1 MLRTLVIP
9 AVFAV
14 IASTHMSAQ
23 GVPEPSPVITD
34 DESYAVY
41 AAALPHASDAND
53 PRQATITIQLE
64 TAMSEVCP
72 MNRPVSQE
80 WRAVIAAYRRE
91 NNHTKFLRPG
101 FPLGRTYSLIPAAEV
116 RKLLADAGY
125 LSPDAPITNAPG
137 ARVFSKFPGERL
149 FVFSAIGFN
158 AEKTR
163 AIVTVQRNCM
173 PPVDG
178 RTFCE
183 AGDTMPLEKKDGQWH
198 PAQVAYGCTWIVQ
211 GADVSDDVRA
221 RCAIL
226 G

>member
-1 MLRTLVIP
+1 MNTTNAEQSRRRRCLTSEMLRTLVITV
-9 AVFAV
+9 VFAV
-14 IASTHMSAQ
+14 SAFTHMSAQ

-64 TAMSEVCP
+64 TAMSEMCP

-80 WRAVIAAYRRE
+80 WRDVIAAYRRE
-91 NNHTKFLRPG
+91 NNQTKFLRPG

-158 AEKTR
+158 AEKT
-163 AIVTVQRNCM
+163 
-173 PPVDG
+173 
-178 RTFCE
+178 
-183 AGDTMPLEKKDGQWH
+183 
-198 PAQVAYGCTWIVQ
+198 
-211 GADVSDDVRA
+211 
-221 RCAIL
+221 
-226 G
+226 